1 MNYTYKIRKNGINAY
16 LAYLQRKKLEPT
28 MSKNANIV

>member
-28 MSKNANIV
+28 MSLKTQI